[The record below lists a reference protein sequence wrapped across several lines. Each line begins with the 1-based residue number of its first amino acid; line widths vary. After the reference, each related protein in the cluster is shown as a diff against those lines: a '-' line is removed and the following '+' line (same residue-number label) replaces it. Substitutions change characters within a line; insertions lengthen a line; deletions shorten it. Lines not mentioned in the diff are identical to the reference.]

1 MQVEWIWVIY
11 NDLRMNR
18 LLVILIVIS
27 ATTMT
32 YAQQDGSQRLFD
44 TFEQRFVALDSL
56 IFASSDTDSATAD
69 HPAVHFQHWWIAQ
82 DSTSAADSLITNQ
95 VNAEVRAMKHETGLA
110 LTGQTYYR
118 LDEGLALDE
127 DDAVSRYK
135 AKVQVELRWNF
146 LNSSL
151 IHRQGR
157 QQAIELQGD
166 IERIELDKANLARLL
181 AENQEFYQQK
191 YDSLLSGILQHHL
204 VNLTLMNDAQ
214 MYLLEHGNISSDE
227 MLDIIN
233 DKAEAERA
241 LMAMS
246 KTYPMANDLSHPSGL
261 VVEIDS
267 AGLLGYI
274 REHHADLHLLQL
286 QSELLAQQMENHS
299 YWTKL
304 NISPFIRYSY
314 YFRTELANSTN
325 VDFGVN
331 FSIPITGEAGKK
343 RAAMDA
349 KRMIFDKEKEE
360 ATKKIEE
367 NIRAIL
373 LDIERL
379 NRVSTAELHR
389 MQDLKRYLQ
398 IRSHAYLNRKGGYN
412 IILRTK
418 EYNTYLVCWEK
429 FLSYQYQRD
438 CLLMSLQ
445 TYLTDTSIFDFC
457 VGTII

>member
-1 MQVEWIWVIY
+1 MKK
-11 NDLRMNR
+11 
-18 LLVILIVIS
+18 LLVIWTVFC
-27 ATTMT
+27 ATILA
-32 YAQQDGSQRLFD
+32 YAQQDGSLRLFD
-44 TFEQRFVALDSL
+44 TFEQRFVVLDSL
-56 IFASSDTDSATAD
+56 IFASADVDSAVVDSQT
-69 HPAVHFQHWWIAQ
+69 VYFQHWWIAQ
-82 DSTSAADSLITNQ
+82 DTTNVADSLITDL
-95 VNAEVRAMKHETGLA
+95 VDAEVRAMKHETGLA

-157 QQAIELQGD
+157 KQAIELQGD
-166 IERIELDKANLARLL
+166 MERIEMDKANLARLL
-181 AENQEFYQQK
+181 AENQEYYQQK
-191 YDSLLSGILQHHL
+191 YDSLLSGILQHRL
-204 VNLTLMNDAQ
+204 MNLTLMNDAQ

-246 KTYPMANDLSHPSGL
+246 KNYPQADDLSHPSGL

-267 AGLLGYI
+267 TRLMDYV
-274 REHHADLHLLQL
+274 RQHHADLHLLQL

-304 NISPFIRYSY
+304 NLSPFVRYSY
-314 YFRTELANSTN
+314 YFRTDLANSTN

-331 FSIPITGEAGKK
+331 FNIPITGGASKK

-349 KRMIFDKEKEE
+349 KRMIIDHEKDE

-398 IRSHAYLNRKGGYN
+398 IRSNAYLNRKGGYN

-418 EYNTYLVCWEK
+418 EYNTYLLCWEK

-438 CLLMSLQ
+438 CLLMTLQ
-445 TYLTDTSIFDFC
+445 TYLTNISIFDFC

>member
-1 MQVEWIWVIY
+1 MKK
-11 NDLRMNR
+11 
-18 LLVILIVIS
+18 LLVIFFVFC
-27 ATTMT
+27 ATHLT
-32 YAQQDGSQRLFD
+32 YAQQDGSLQLFD
-44 TFEQRFVALDSL
+44 TFERRFVALDSL
-56 IFASSDTDSATAD
+56 IFAPSEVDTTVLDS
-69 HPAVHFQHWWIAQ
+69 PAVHFQHYWIAQ
-82 DSTSAADSLITNQ
+82 DTTSRADSLVTEH
-95 VNAEVRAMKHETGLA
+95 VKAEVRAMKHETGLA

-157 QQAIELQGD
+157 KQAIELQGD
-166 IERIELDKANLARLL
+166 MERIEMDKANLARLL

-191 YDSLLSGILQHHL
+191 YDSLLSGILQHRL

-246 KTYPMANDLSHPSGL
+246 KTYPLADDLSHPSGL

-267 AGLLGYI
+267 VGLLDYI
-274 REHHADLHLLQL
+274 RQHHADIHLLQL
-286 QSELLAQQMENHS
+286 QSDLLAQQIENHS

-314 YFRTELANSTN
+314 YFRTDLANSTN

-331 FSIPITGEAGKK
+331 FNIPITGETGKK
-343 RAAMDA
+343 RVAMDA
-349 KRMIFDKEKEE
+349 KRMIIDHEKEKT
-360 ATKKIEE
+360 TKKIEE

-379 NRVSTAELHR
+379 NRISTAELHR
-389 MQDLKRYLQ
+389 MHDLKRYLQ
-398 IRSHAYLNRKGGYN
+398 IRSNAYLNRKGGYN

-418 EYNTYLVCWEK
+418 EYNTYLLCWEK

-438 CLLMSLQ
+438 CLLMTLQ
-445 TYLTDTSIFDFC
+445 TYLTDMSIFDFC
-457 VGTII
+457 IGTII

>member
-1 MQVEWIWVIY
+1 MKK
-11 NDLRMNR
+11 
-18 LLVILIVIS
+18 LLVIWTVFC
-27 ATTMT
+27 ATILA
-32 YAQQDGSQRLFD
+32 YAQQDGSLRLFD
-44 TFEQRFVALDSL
+44 TFEQRFVVLDSL
-56 IFASSDTDSATAD
+56 IFASADVDSAVVDSQT
-69 HPAVHFQHWWIAQ
+69 VYFQHWWIAQ
-82 DSTSAADSLITNQ
+82 DTTNVADSLITDL
-95 VNAEVRAMKHETGLA
+95 VDAEVRAMKHETGLA

-157 QQAIELQGD
+157 KQAIELQGD
-166 IERIELDKANLARLL
+166 MERIEMDKANLARLL
-181 AENQEFYQQK
+181 AENQEYYQQK
-191 YDSLLSGILQHHL
+191 YDSLLSGILQHRL
-204 VNLTLMNDAQ
+204 MNLTLMNDAQ

-246 KTYPMANDLSHPSGL
+246 KNYPQADDLSHPSGL

-267 AGLLGYI
+267 TRLMDYV
-274 REHHADLHLLQL
+274 RQHHADLHLLQL

-304 NISPFIRYSY
+304 NLSPFVRYSY
-314 YFRTELANSTN
+314 YFRTDLANSTN

-331 FSIPITGEAGKK
+331 FNIPITGEASKK

-349 KRMIFDKEKEE
+349 KRMIIDHEKDE

-398 IRSHAYLNRKGGYN
+398 IRSNAYLNRKGGYN

-418 EYNTYLVCWEK
+418 EYNTYLLCWEK

-438 CLLMSLQ
+438 CLLMTLQ
-445 TYLTDTSIFDFC
+445 TYLTNISIFDFC

>member
-1 MQVEWIWVIY
+1 MKK
-11 NDLRMNR
+11 
-18 LLVILIVIS
+18 LLVIWTVFC
-27 ATTMT
+27 ATIMA

-56 IFASSDTDSATAD
+56 IFASADVDSTVVD
-69 HPAVHFQHWWIAQ
+69 SQTVYFQHWWIAQ
-82 DSTSAADSLITNQ
+82 DTTSVADSLITDL
-95 VNAEVRAMKHETGLA
+95 VDAEVRAMKHETGLA

-157 QQAIELQGD
+157 KQSIELQGD
-166 IERIELDKANLARLL
+166 IERIEMDKANLARLL

-191 YDSLLSGILQHHL
+191 YDSLLSGILQHRL
-204 VNLTLMNDAQ
+204 MNLTLMNDAQ

-233 DKAEAERA
+233 DKAEVERA

-246 KTYPMANDLSHPSGL
+246 ETYPISDDLSHPSGL

-267 AGLLGYI
+267 AGLLSYI

-314 YFRTELANSTN
+314 YFRTELANSAN

-331 FSIPITGEAGKK
+331 FNIPITGEAGKK

-349 KRMIFDKEKEE
+349 KRMIIDKEKEE
-360 ATKKIEE
+360 TTKKIEE

-438 CLLMSLQ
+438 CLLMTLQ

>member
-1 MQVEWIWVIY
+1 M
-11 NDLRMNR
+11 RR
-18 LLVILIVIS
+18 LLLILIVIC

-32 YAQQDGSQRLFD
+32 YAQPDGSQRLFD

-56 IFASSDTDSATAD
+56 IFVSSDADSATAD
-69 HPAVHFQHWWIAQ
+69 HPVVHFQHWWIAQ

-166 IERIELDKANLARLL
+166 IERIEMDKANLARLL

-191 YDSLLSGILQHHL
+191 YDSLLSGILQHRL

-246 KTYPMANDLSHPSGL
+246 KSYPMANDLSHPSGL

-267 AGLLGYI
+267 AGLLSYI

-314 YFRTELANSTN
+314 YFRTDLANSTN

-331 FSIPITGEAGKK
+331 FNIPITGEAGKK

-349 KRMIFDKEKEE
+349 KRMIIDKEKEE
-360 ATKKIEE
+360 TTKKIEE

-438 CLLMSLQ
+438 CLLMTLQ

>member
-1 MQVEWIWVIY
+1 
-11 NDLRMNR
+11 
-18 LLVILIVIS
+18 
-27 ATTMT
+27 
-32 YAQQDGSQRLFD
+32 
-44 TFEQRFVALDSL
+44 
-56 IFASSDTDSATAD
+56 
-69 HPAVHFQHWWIAQ
+69 
-82 DSTSAADSLITNQ
+82 
-95 VNAEVRAMKHETGLA
+95 MKHETGLA

-118 LDEGLALDE
+118 LDEGLAIDE

-157 QQAIELQGD
+157 KQAIELQGD
-166 IERIELDKANLARLL
+166 MERIEMDKANLARLL

-191 YDSLLSGILQHHL
+191 YDSLLSGILQHRL

-246 KTYPMANDLSHPSGL
+246 KTYPLAENLSRPSGL

-267 AGLLGYI
+267 AGLMDYI

-286 QSELLAQQMENHS
+286 QSDLLKQQMENHS

-325 VDFGVN
+325 VD
-331 FSIPITGEAGKK
+331 
-343 RAAMDA
+343 
-349 KRMIFDKEKEE
+349 
-360 ATKKIEE
+360 
-367 NIRAIL
+367 
-373 LDIERL
+373 
-379 NRVSTAELHR
+379 
-389 MQDLKRYLQ
+389 
-398 IRSHAYLNRKGGYN
+398 
-412 IILRTK
+412 
-418 EYNTYLVCWEK
+418 LV
-429 FLSYQYQRD
+429 
-438 CLLMSLQ
+438 
-445 TYLTDTSIFDFC
+445 
-457 VGTII
+457 

>member
-1 MQVEWIWVIY
+1 M
-11 NDLRMNR
+11 RR
-18 LLVILIVIS
+18 LLVILFVIC

-32 YAQQDGSQRLFD
+32 YAQLDGSQRLFD

-56 IFASSDTDSATAD
+56 IFASSDADSATAD

-151 IHRQGR
+151 IHRKGR

-166 IERIELDKANLARLL
+166 IERIEMDKANLARLL

-191 YDSLLSGILQHHL
+191 YDSLLSGILQHRL

-246 KTYPMANDLSHPSGL
+246 KTYPMTNDLSHPSGL

-267 AGLLGYI
+267 AGLLSYI

-314 YFRTELANSTN
+314 YFRTDLANSTN

-331 FSIPITGEAGKK
+331 FNIPITGEAGKK

-349 KRMIFDKEKEE
+349 KRMIIDKEKEE
-360 ATKKIEE
+360 TTKKIEE

-373 LDIERL
+373 LDVERL
-379 NRVSTAELHR
+379 NRVSTAELNR

-438 CLLMSLQ
+438 CLLMTLQ

>member
-1 MQVEWIWVIY
+1 M
-11 NDLRMNR
+11 RR
-18 LLVILIVIS
+18 LLVILIVIC

-32 YAQQDGSQRLFD
+32 YAQPDGSQRLFD

-56 IFASSDTDSATAD
+56 IFVSSDADSATAD

-166 IERIELDKANLARLL
+166 IERIEMDKANLARLL

-191 YDSLLSGILQHHL
+191 YDSLLSGILQHRL

-267 AGLLGYI
+267 AGLLSYI

-314 YFRTELANSTN
+314 YFRTDLANSTN

-331 FSIPITGEAGKK
+331 FNIPITGEAGKK

-349 KRMIFDKEKEE
+349 KRMIIDKEKEE
-360 ATKKIEE
+360 TTKKIEK

-438 CLLMSLQ
+438 CLLMTLQ

>member
-1 MQVEWIWVIY
+1 MKK
-11 NDLRMNR
+11 
-18 LLVILIVIS
+18 LLVIWTVFC
-27 ATTMT
+27 ATIMA

-56 IFASSDTDSATAD
+56 IFASADVDSTVVD
-69 HPAVHFQHWWIAQ
+69 SQTVYFQHWWIAQ
-82 DSTSAADSLITNQ
+82 DTTSVADSLITDL
-95 VNAEVRAMKHETGLA
+95 VDAEVRAMKHETGLA

-157 QQAIELQGD
+157 KQSIELQGD
-166 IERIELDKANLARLL
+166 IERIEKDKANLARLL

-191 YDSLLSGILQHHL
+191 YDSLLSGILQHRL
-204 VNLTLMNDAQ
+204 MNLTLMNDAQ

-246 KTYPMANDLSHPSGL
+246 ETYPMSDDLSHPSGL

-267 AGLLGYI
+267 AGLLSYI

-314 YFRTELANSTN
+314 YFRTELANSAN

-331 FSIPITGEAGKK
+331 FNIPITGEAGKK

-349 KRMIFDKEKEE
+349 KRMIIDKEKEE
-360 ATKKIEE
+360 TTKKIEE

-438 CLLMSLQ
+438 CLLMTLQ
-445 TYLTDTSIFDFC
+445 TYLIDTSIFDFC

>member
-1 MQVEWIWVIY
+1 MKK
-11 NDLRMNR
+11 
-18 LLVILIVIS
+18 LLVIWTVFC
-27 ATTMT
+27 ATILA
-32 YAQQDGSQRLFD
+32 YAQQDGSLRLFD
-44 TFEQRFVALDSL
+44 TFEQRFVVLDSL
-56 IFASSDTDSATAD
+56 IFASADVDSAVVDSQT
-69 HPAVHFQHWWIAQ
+69 VYFQHWWIAQ
-82 DSTSAADSLITNQ
+82 DTTNVADSLITDL
-95 VNAEVRAMKHETGLA
+95 VDAEVRAMKHETGLA

-157 QQAIELQGD
+157 KQAIELQGD
-166 IERIELDKANLARLL
+166 MERIEMDKANLARLL
-181 AENQEFYQQK
+181 AENQEYYQQK
-191 YDSLLSGILQHHL
+191 YDSLLSGILQHRL
-204 VNLTLMNDAQ
+204 MNLTLMNDAQ

-246 KTYPMANDLSHPSGL
+246 KNYPQADDLSHPSGL

-267 AGLLGYI
+267 TRLMDYV
-274 REHHADLHLLQL
+274 RQHHADLHLLQL
-286 QSELLAQQMENHS
+286 QSELLAQQIENHS

-304 NISPFIRYSY
+304 NLSPFVRYSY
-314 YFRTELANSTN
+314 YFRTDLANSTN

-331 FSIPITGEAGKK
+331 FNIPITGEASKK

-349 KRMIFDKEKEE
+349 KRMIIDHEKEE
-360 ATKKIEE
+360 AAKKIEE

-379 NRVSTAELHR
+379 NRISTAELHR

-398 IRSHAYLNRKGGYN
+398 IRSNAYLNRKGGYN

-418 EYNTYLVCWEK
+418 EYNTYLLCWEK

-438 CLLMSLQ
+438 CLLMTLQ
-445 TYLTDTSIFDFC
+445 TYLTNISIFDFC

>member
-1 MQVEWIWVIY
+1 M
-11 NDLRMNR
+11 RR
-18 LLVILIVIS
+18 LLVILIVIC

-32 YAQQDGSQRLFD
+32 YAQPDGSQRLFD

-56 IFASSDTDSATAD
+56 IFVSSDADSATAD

-135 AKVQVELRWNF
+135 AQVQVELRWNF

-166 IERIELDKANLARLL
+166 IERIEMDKANLARLL

-191 YDSLLSGILQHHL
+191 YDSLLSGILQHRL

-267 AGLLGYI
+267 AGLLSYI

-314 YFRTELANSTN
+314 YFRTDLANSTN

-331 FSIPITGEAGKK
+331 FNIPITGEAGKK

-349 KRMIFDKEKEE
+349 KRMIIDKEKEE
-360 ATKKIEE
+360 TTKKIEE

-438 CLLMSLQ
+438 CLLMTLQ

>member
-1 MQVEWIWVIY
+1 M
-11 NDLRMNR
+11 RR
-18 LLVILIVIS
+18 LLVILFVIC

-32 YAQQDGSQRLFD
+32 YAQPDGSQRLFD

-56 IFASSDTDSATAD
+56 IFVSSDADSATAD

-166 IERIELDKANLARLL
+166 IERIEMDKANLARLL

-191 YDSLLSGILQHHL
+191 YDSLLSGILQHRL

-246 KTYPMANDLSHPSGL
+246 KTYPMTNDLSHPSGL

-267 AGLLGYI
+267 AGLLSYI

-331 FSIPITGEAGKK
+331 FNIPITGEAGKK

-349 KRMIFDKEKEE
+349 KRMIIDKEKEE
-360 ATKKIEE
+360 TTKKIEE

-445 TYLTDTSIFDFC
+445 TYMTDTSIFDFC

>member
-1 MQVEWIWVIY
+1 MQVEWIIVLF
-11 NDLRMNR
+11 NDYLMKK
-18 LLVILIVIS
+18 LLVILIVIC

-32 YAQQDGSQRLFD
+32 YAQLDGSQRLFD

-56 IFASSDTDSATAD
+56 IFASSDADSATAD

-151 IHRQGR
+151 IHRKGR

-166 IERIELDKANLARLL
+166 IERIEMDKANLARLL

-191 YDSLLSGILQHHL
+191 YDSLLSGILQHRL

-246 KTYPMANDLSHPSGL
+246 KTYPMTNDLSHPSGL

-267 AGLLGYI
+267 AGLLSYI

-314 YFRTELANSTN
+314 YFRTDLANSTN

-331 FSIPITGEAGKK
+331 FNIPITGEAGKK

-349 KRMIFDKEKEE
+349 KRMIIDKEKEE
-360 ATKKIEE
+360 TTKKIEE

-373 LDIERL
+373 LDVERL
-379 NRVSTAELHR
+379 NRVSTAELNR

-438 CLLMSLQ
+438 CLLMTLQ

>member
-1 MQVEWIWVIY
+1 
-11 NDLRMNR
+11 
-18 LLVILIVIS
+18 
-27 ATTMT
+27 MT

-56 IFASSDTDSATAD
+56 IFATTEADSAIAD
-69 HPAVHFQHWWIAQ
+69 HSSVHFQHWWIAQ

-166 IERIELDKANLARLL
+166 IERIEMDKANLARLL

-191 YDSLLSGILQHHL
+191 YDSLLSGILQHRL

-286 QSELLAQQMENHS
+286 QSELLTQQMENHS

-314 YFRTELANSTN
+314 YFRTDLANSTN

-331 FSIPITGEAGKK
+331 FNIPITGEAGKK

-349 KRMIFDKEKEE
+349 KRMIIDKEKEE
-360 ATKKIEE
+360 TTKKIEE

-438 CLLMSLQ
+438 CLLMTLQ

>member
-1 MQVEWIWVIY
+1 M
-11 NDLRMNR
+11 RR
-18 LLVILIVIS
+18 LLLILIVIC

-32 YAQQDGSQRLFD
+32 YAQPDGSQRLFD

-56 IFASSDTDSATAD
+56 IFVSSDADSATAD

-166 IERIELDKANLARLL
+166 IERIEMDKANLARLL

-191 YDSLLSGILQHHL
+191 YDSLLSGILQHRL

-314 YFRTELANSTN
+314 YFRTDLANSTN

-331 FSIPITGEAGKK
+331 FNIPITGEAGKK

-349 KRMIFDKEKEE
+349 KRMIIDKEKEE
-360 ATKKIEE
+360 TTKKIEE

-438 CLLMSLQ
+438 CLLMTLQ

>member
-1 MQVEWIWVIY
+1 MKK
-11 NDLRMNR
+11 
-18 LLVILIVIS
+18 LLVIWTVFC
-27 ATTMT
+27 ATIMA

-56 IFASSDTDSATAD
+56 IFAQKGADSLD
-69 HPAVHFQHWWIAQ
+69 VDVDNQPIYFQHWLIAK
-82 DSTSAADSLITNQ
+82 DSAEIGDSLIANQ
-95 VNAEVRAMKHETGLA
+95 VDAEVRAMKHETGLG

-118 LDEGLALDE
+118 LDEGFAIDE

-135 AKVQVELRWNF
+135 AKIQVELRWNF

-151 IHRQGR
+151 IHRKGR
-157 QQAIELQGD
+157 VQEIELQGD
-166 IERIELDKANLARLL
+166 IERVQMDKTSLARLL
-181 AENQEFYQQK
+181 AENQEVYQQQ
-191 YDSLLSGILQHHL
+191 YDSLLSGVLQHRL
-204 VNLTLMNDAQ
+204 VNLNLMNDAQ

-246 KTYPMANDLSHPSGL
+246 KTYPFADDLSRPSGL

-267 AGLLGYI
+267 AGLMDYI

-286 QSELLAQQMENHS
+286 QSDLLTLQMENHS

-331 FSIPITGEAGKK
+331 FNIPLTGETGKK

-349 KRMIFDKEKEE
+349 QRMIIDHEKEE

-379 NRVSTAELHR
+379 NRISTAELHR

-398 IRSHAYLNRKGGYN
+398 IRSNAYLNRKGGYN

-418 EYNTYLVCWEK
+418 EYNTYLLCWEK

-438 CLLMSLQ
+438 CLLMTLQ

>member
-1 MQVEWIWVIY
+1 MKK
-11 NDLRMNR
+11 
-18 LLVILIVIS
+18 LLVIWTVFC
-27 ATTMT
+27 ATILA
-32 YAQQDGSQRLFD
+32 YAQQDGSLRLFD
-44 TFEQRFVALDSL
+44 TFEQRFVVLDSL
-56 IFASSDTDSATAD
+56 IFASADVDSAVVDSQT
-69 HPAVHFQHWWIAQ
+69 VYFQHWWIAQ
-82 DSTSAADSLITNQ
+82 DTTNVADSLITDL
-95 VNAEVRAMKHETGLA
+95 VDAEVRAMKHETGLA

-146 LNSSL
+146 LHSSL

-157 QQAIELQGD
+157 KQAIELQGD
-166 IERIELDKANLARLL
+166 MERIEMDKANLARLL
-181 AENQEFYQQK
+181 AENQEYYQQK
-191 YDSLLSGILQHHL
+191 YDSLLSGILQHRL
-204 VNLTLMNDAQ
+204 MNLTLMNDAQ

-246 KTYPMANDLSHPSGL
+246 KNYPQADDLSHPSGL

-267 AGLLGYI
+267 TRLMDYV
-274 REHHADLHLLQL
+274 RQHHADLHLLQL

-304 NISPFIRYSY
+304 NLSPFVRYSY
-314 YFRTELANSTN
+314 YFRTDLANSTN

-331 FSIPITGEAGKK
+331 FNIPITGEASKK

-349 KRMIFDKEKEE
+349 KRMIIDHEKDE

-373 LDIERL
+373 LDIGRL

-398 IRSHAYLNRKGGYN
+398 IRSNAYLNRKGGYN

-418 EYNTYLVCWEK
+418 EYNTYLLCWEK

-438 CLLMSLQ
+438 CLLMTLQ
-445 TYLTDTSIFDFC
+445 TYLTNISIFDFC

>member
-1 MQVEWIWVIY
+1 M
-11 NDLRMNR
+11 RR
-18 LLVILIVIS
+18 LLVILIVIC

-32 YAQQDGSQRLFD
+32 YAQPDGSQRLFD

-56 IFASSDTDSATAD
+56 IFVSSDADSATAD

-135 AKVQVELRWNF
+135 ANVQVELRWNF

-166 IERIELDKANLARLL
+166 IERIEMDKANLARLL

-191 YDSLLSGILQHHL
+191 YDSLLSGILQHRL

-314 YFRTELANSTN
+314 YFRTDLANSTN

-331 FSIPITGEAGKK
+331 FNIPITGEAGKK

-349 KRMIFDKEKEE
+349 KRMIIDKEKEE
-360 ATKKIEE
+360 TTKKIEE

-379 NRVSTAELHR
+379 NRVSTAELNR

-438 CLLMSLQ
+438 CLLMTLQ
-445 TYLTDTSIFDFC
+445 TYLTDTSIFYFC

>member
-1 MQVEWIWVIY
+1 MKK
-11 NDLRMNR
+11 
-18 LLVILIVIS
+18 LLVIWTVFC
-27 ATTMT
+27 ATTMA

-56 IFASSDTDSATAD
+56 IFVSADVDSTVVD
-69 HPAVHFQHWWIAQ
+69 SQSVYFQHWWIAQ
-82 DSTSAADSLITNQ
+82 DTTRVADSLITDL
-95 VNAEVRAMKHETGLA
+95 VDAEVRAMKHETGLA

-157 QQAIELQGD
+157 KQAIELQGD
-166 IERIELDKANLARLL
+166 MERIEMDKANLARLL
-181 AENQEFYQQK
+181 AENQEYYQQK
-191 YDSLLSGILQHHL
+191 YDSLLSGILQHRL
-204 VNLTLMNDAQ
+204 KNLTLMNDAQ

-246 KTYPMANDLSHPSGL
+246 KNYPQADDLSHPSGL

-267 AGLLGYI
+267 TRLMDYV
-274 REHHADLHLLQL
+274 RQHHADLHLLQL

-304 NISPFIRYSY
+304 NLSPFVRYSY
-314 YFRTELANSTN
+314 YFRTDLANSTN

-331 FSIPITGEAGKK
+331 FNIPITGEASKK

-349 KRMIFDKEKEE
+349 KRMIIDHEKEE
-360 ATKKIEE
+360 AAKKIEE

-379 NRVSTAELHR
+379 NRISTAELHR

-398 IRSHAYLNRKGGYN
+398 IRSNAYLNRKGGYN

-418 EYNTYLVCWEK
+418 EYNTYLLCWEK

-438 CLLMSLQ
+438 CLLMTLQ
-445 TYLTDTSIFDFC
+445 TYLTDISIFDFC

>member
-1 MQVEWIWVIY
+1 M
-11 NDLRMNR
+11 RR
-18 LLVILIVIS
+18 LLVILIVIC

-32 YAQQDGSQRLFD
+32 YAQPDGSQRLFD

-56 IFASSDTDSATAD
+56 IFASSDADSATAD

-157 QQAIELQGD
+157 KQAIELQGD
-166 IERIELDKANLARLL
+166 IERIEMDKANLARLL

-191 YDSLLSGILQHHL
+191 YDSLLSGILQHRL
-204 VNLTLMNDAQ
+204 MNLTLMNDAQ

-246 KTYPMANDLSHPSGL
+246 ETYPMADDLSHPSGL

-267 AGLLGYI
+267 AGLLSYI

-314 YFRTELANSTN
+314 YFRTELANSAN

-331 FSIPITGEAGKK
+331 FNIPITGEAGKK

-349 KRMIFDKEKEE
+349 KRMIIDKEKEDV
-360 ATKKIEE
+360 TKKIEE

-438 CLLMSLQ
+438 CLLMTLQ

>member
-1 MQVEWIWVIY
+1 MKK
-11 NDLRMNR
+11 
-18 LLVILIVIS
+18 LLVIWTVFC
-27 ATTMT
+27 ATTMA

-56 IFASSDTDSATAD
+56 IFVSADVDSTVVD
-69 HPAVHFQHWWIAQ
+69 SPTVYFQHWWIAQ
-82 DSTSAADSLITNQ
+82 DTTRVADSLITDL
-95 VNAEVRAMKHETGLA
+95 VDAEVRAMKHETGLA

-157 QQAIELQGD
+157 KQAIELQGD
-166 IERIELDKANLARLL
+166 MERIEMDKANLARLL
-181 AENQEFYQQK
+181 AENQEYYQQK
-191 YDSLLSGILQHHL
+191 YDSLLSGILQHRL
-204 VNLTLMNDAQ
+204 MNLTLMNDAQ

-246 KTYPMANDLSHPSGL
+246 KNYPQADDLSHPSGL

-267 AGLLGYI
+267 TRLMDNV
-274 REHHADLHLLQL
+274 RQHHADLHLLQL

-304 NISPFIRYSY
+304 NLSPFVRYSY
-314 YFRTELANSTN
+314 YFRTDLANSTN

-331 FSIPITGEAGKK
+331 FNIPITGEASKK

-349 KRMIFDKEKEE
+349 KRMIIDHEKEE
-360 ATKKIEE
+360 TAKKIEE
-367 NIRAIL
+367 DIRAIL

-379 NRVSTAELHR
+379 NRISTAELHR

-398 IRSHAYLNRKGGYN
+398 IRSNAYLNRKGGYN

-418 EYNTYLVCWEK
+418 EYNTYLLCWEK

-438 CLLMSLQ
+438 CLLMTLQ
-445 TYLTDTSIFDFC
+445 TYLTNISIFDFC

>member
-1 MQVEWIWVIY
+1 MKK
-11 NDLRMNR
+11 
-18 LLVILIVIS
+18 LLVIIVVIC
-27 ATTMT
+27 AATMT

-56 IFASSDTDSATAD
+56 IFATTEADSATAD
-69 HPAVHFQHWWIAQ
+69 HSSVHFQHWWIAQ

-166 IERIELDKANLARLL
+166 IERIEMDKANLARLL

-191 YDSLLSGILQHHL
+191 YDSLLSGILQHRL

-261 VVEIDS
+261 VVELDS
-267 AGLLGYI
+267 AGLLSYI

-314 YFRTELANSTN
+314 YFRTDLANSTN
-325 VDFGVN
+325 VDFGLN
-331 FSIPITGEAGKK
+331 FNIPITGEAGKK

-349 KRMIFDKEKEE
+349 KRIIIDKEKEE
-360 ATKKIEE
+360 TTKKIEE

-379 NRVSTAELHR
+379 NRVSTAELNR
-389 MQDLKRYLQ
+389 MKDLKRYLQ

-438 CLLMSLQ
+438 CLLMTLQ
-445 TYLTDTSIFDFC
+445 TYLTDISIFDFC

>member
-1 MQVEWIWVIY
+1 M
-11 NDLRMNR
+11 RR
-18 LLVILIVIS
+18 LLVILFVIC

-32 YAQQDGSQRLFD
+32 YAQPDGSQRLFD

-56 IFASSDTDSATAD
+56 IFVSSDADSATVD

-166 IERIELDKANLARLL
+166 IERIEMDKANLARLL

-191 YDSLLSGILQHHL
+191 YDSLLSGILQHRL

-246 KTYPMANDLSHPSGL
+246 KTYPMTNDLSHPSGL

-286 QSELLAQQMENHS
+286 QSELLAQQMKNHS

-314 YFRTELANSTN
+314 YFRTDLANSTN

-331 FSIPITGEAGKK
+331 FNIPITGEAGKK

-349 KRMIFDKEKEE
+349 KRMIIDKEKEE
-360 ATKKIEE
+360 TTKKIEE

-438 CLLMSLQ
+438 CLLMTLQ

>member
-1 MQVEWIWVIY
+1 MKK
-11 NDLRMNR
+11 
-18 LLVILIVIS
+18 LLVIWTVFC
-27 ATTMT
+27 ATILA
-32 YAQQDGSQRLFD
+32 YAQQDGSLRLFD
-44 TFEQRFVALDSL
+44 TFEQRFVVLDSL
-56 IFASSDTDSATAD
+56 IFASADVDSAVVDSQT
-69 HPAVHFQHWWIAQ
+69 VYFQHWWIAQ
-82 DSTSAADSLITNQ
+82 DTTNVADSLITDL
-95 VNAEVRAMKHETGLA
+95 VDAEVRAMKHETGLA

-146 LNSSL
+146 LHSSL

-157 QQAIELQGD
+157 KQAIELQGD
-166 IERIELDKANLARLL
+166 MERIEMDKANLARLL
-181 AENQEFYQQK
+181 AENQEYYQQK
-191 YDSLLSGILQHHL
+191 YDSLLSGILQHRL
-204 VNLTLMNDAQ
+204 MNLTLMNDAQ

-246 KTYPMANDLSHPSGL
+246 KNYPQADDLSHPSGL

-267 AGLLGYI
+267 TRLMDYV
-274 REHHADLHLLQL
+274 RQHHADLHLLQL

-304 NISPFIRYSY
+304 NLSPFVRYSY
-314 YFRTELANSTN
+314 YFRTDLANSTN

-331 FSIPITGEAGKK
+331 FNIPITGEASKK

-349 KRMIFDKEKEE
+349 KRMIIDHEKDE

-398 IRSHAYLNRKGGYN
+398 IRSNAYLNRKGGYN

-418 EYNTYLVCWEK
+418 EYNTYLLCWEK

-438 CLLMSLQ
+438 CLLMTLQ
-445 TYLTDTSIFDFC
+445 TYLTNISIFDFC

>member
-1 MQVEWIWVIY
+1 MKK
-11 NDLRMNR
+11 
-18 LLVILIVIS
+18 LLVIWTVFC
-27 ATTMT
+27 ATILA
-32 YAQQDGSQRLFD
+32 YAQQDGSLRLFD
-44 TFEQRFVALDSL
+44 TFEQRFVVLDSL
-56 IFASSDTDSATAD
+56 IFASADVDSAVVDSQT
-69 HPAVHFQHWWIAQ
+69 VYFQHWWIAQ
-82 DSTSAADSLITNQ
+82 DTTNVADSLITDL
-95 VNAEVRAMKHETGLA
+95 VDAEVRAMKHETGLA

-127 DDAVSRYK
+127 DDAVSRYT

-146 LNSSL
+146 LHSSL

-157 QQAIELQGD
+157 KQAIELQGD
-166 IERIELDKANLARLL
+166 MERIEMDKANLARLL

-191 YDSLLSGILQHHL
+191 YDSLLSGILQHRL
-204 VNLTLMNDAQ
+204 LNLTLMNDAQ

-246 KTYPMANDLSHPSGL
+246 KNYPQADDLSHPSGL

-267 AGLLGYI
+267 TRLMDYV
-274 REHHADLHLLQL
+274 RQHHADLHLLQL

-304 NISPFIRYSY
+304 NLSPFVRYSY
-314 YFRTELANSTN
+314 YFRTDLANSTN

-331 FSIPITGEAGKK
+331 FNIPITGEASKK

-349 KRMIFDKEKEE
+349 KRMIIDHEKDE

-398 IRSHAYLNRKGGYN
+398 IRSNAYLNRKGGYN

-418 EYNTYLVCWEK
+418 EYNTYLLCWEK

-438 CLLMSLQ
+438 CLLMTLQ
-445 TYLTDTSIFDFC
+445 TYLTNISIFDFC

>member
-1 MQVEWIWVIY
+1 MKK
-11 NDLRMNR
+11 
-18 LLVILIVIS
+18 LLVIWTVFC
-27 ATTMT
+27 ATTMA

-56 IFASSDTDSATAD
+56 IFVSADVDSTVVD
-69 HPAVHFQHWWIAQ
+69 SQSVYFQHWWIAQ
-82 DSTSAADSLITNQ
+82 DTTRVADSLITDL
-95 VNAEVRAMKHETGLA
+95 VDAEVRAMKHETGLA

-157 QQAIELQGD
+157 KQAIELQGD
-166 IERIELDKANLARLL
+166 MERIEMDKANLARLL
-181 AENQEFYQQK
+181 AENQEYYQQK
-191 YDSLLSGILQHHL
+191 YDSLLSGILQHRL
-204 VNLTLMNDAQ
+204 MNLTLMNDAH

-246 KTYPMANDLSHPSGL
+246 KNYPQADDLSHPSGL

-267 AGLLGYI
+267 TRLMDYV
-274 REHHADLHLLQL
+274 RQHHADLHLLQL

-304 NISPFIRYSY
+304 NLSPFVRYSY
-314 YFRTELANSTN
+314 YFRTDLANSTN

-331 FSIPITGEAGKK
+331 FNIPITGEASKK

-349 KRMIFDKEKEE
+349 KRMIIDHEKEE
-360 ATKKIEE
+360 AAKKIEE

-379 NRVSTAELHR
+379 NRISTAELHR

-398 IRSHAYLNRKGGYN
+398 IRSNAYLNRKGGYN

-418 EYNTYLVCWEK
+418 EYNTYLLCWEK

-438 CLLMSLQ
+438 CLLMTLQ
-445 TYLTDTSIFDFC
+445 TYLTNISIFDFC

>member
-1 MQVEWIWVIY
+1 M
-11 NDLRMNR
+11 RR
-18 LLVILIVIS
+18 LLVILIVIC

-32 YAQQDGSQRLFD
+32 YAQPDGSQRLFD

-56 IFASSDTDSATAD
+56 IFVSSDADSATAD

-166 IERIELDKANLARLL
+166 MERIEMDKANLARLL

-191 YDSLLSGILQHHL
+191 YDSLLSGILQHRL

-314 YFRTELANSTN
+314 YFRTDLANSTN

-331 FSIPITGEAGKK
+331 FNIPITGEAGKK
-343 RAAMDA
+343 RAAMNA
-349 KRMIFDKEKEE
+349 KRMIIDKEKEE

-379 NRVSTAELHR
+379 NRVSIAELNR
-389 MQDLKRYLQ
+389 MLDLKHYLQ

-438 CLLMSLQ
+438 CLLMTLQ

>member
-1 MQVEWIWVIY
+1 M
-11 NDLRMNR
+11 RR
-18 LLVILIVIS
+18 LLVILIVIC

-32 YAQQDGSQRLFD
+32 YAQPDGSQRLFD

-56 IFASSDTDSATAD
+56 IFVSSDADSATAD
-69 HPAVHFQHWWIAQ
+69 HPVVHFQHWWIAQ
-82 DSTSAADSLITNQ
+82 DSISAADSLITNQ

-166 IERIELDKANLARLL
+166 IERIEMDKANLARLL

-191 YDSLLSGILQHHL
+191 YDSLLSGILQHRL

-314 YFRTELANSTN
+314 YFRTDLANSTN

-331 FSIPITGEAGKK
+331 FNIPITGEAGKK

-349 KRMIFDKEKEE
+349 KRMIIDKEKEE
-360 ATKKIEE
+360 TTKKIEE

-438 CLLMSLQ
+438 CLLMTLQ

>member
-1 MQVEWIWVIY
+1 MQIEWIIVIF
-11 NDLRMNR
+11 NDYLMKK
-18 LLVILIVIS
+18 LLVILIVIC

-32 YAQQDGSQRLFD
+32 YAQLDGSQRLFD

-56 IFASSDTDSATAD
+56 IFASYEADSATAD

-82 DSTSAADSLITNQ
+82 DSTSTADSLITNQ

-166 IERIELDKANLARLL
+166 IERIEMDKANLARLL

-191 YDSLLSGILQHHL
+191 YDSLLSGILQHRL

-246 KTYPMANDLSHPSGL
+246 KSYPMANDLSHPSGL

-267 AGLLGYI
+267 AGLLSYI

-314 YFRTELANSTN
+314 YFRTDLANSTN

-331 FSIPITGEAGKK
+331 FNIPITGEAGKK

-349 KRMIFDKEKEE
+349 KRMIIDKEKEE
-360 ATKKIEE
+360 TTKKIEE

-379 NRVSTAELHR
+379 NRVSTAELNR

-438 CLLMSLQ
+438 CLLMTLQ

-457 VGTII
+457 VETII

>member
-1 MQVEWIWVIY
+1 MKK
-11 NDLRMNR
+11 
-18 LLVILIVIS
+18 LLVIWTVFC
-27 ATTMT
+27 ATTMA

-56 IFASSDTDSATAD
+56 IFVSADVDSTVVD
-69 HPAVHFQHWWIAQ
+69 SQSVYFQHWWIAQ
-82 DSTSAADSLITNQ
+82 DTTRVADSLITDL
-95 VNAEVRAMKHETGLA
+95 VDAEVRAMKHETGLA

-157 QQAIELQGD
+157 KQAIELQGD
-166 IERIELDKANLARLL
+166 MERIEMDKANLARLL
-181 AENQEFYQQK
+181 AENQEYYQQK
-191 YDSLLSGILQHHL
+191 YDSLLSGILQHRL
-204 VNLTLMNDAQ
+204 MNLTLMNDAQ

-246 KTYPMANDLSHPSGL
+246 KNYPQADDLSHPSGL

-267 AGLLGYI
+267 TRLMDYV
-274 REHHADLHLLQL
+274 RQHHADLHLLQL
-286 QSELLAQQMENHS
+286 QSELLAQQIENHS

-304 NISPFIRYSY
+304 NLSPFVRYSY
-314 YFRTELANSTN
+314 YFRTDLANSTN

-331 FSIPITGEAGKK
+331 FNIPITGEASKK
-343 RAAMDA
+343 RAAMNA
-349 KRMIFDKEKEE
+349 KRMIIDHEKEE

-379 NRVSTAELHR
+379 NRISTAELHR

-398 IRSHAYLNRKGGYN
+398 IRSNAYLNRKGGYN

-418 EYNTYLVCWEK
+418 EYNTYLLCWEK

-438 CLLMSLQ
+438 CLLMTLQ
-445 TYLTDTSIFDFC
+445 TYLTNISIFDFC

>member
-1 MQVEWIWVIY
+1 M
-11 NDLRMNR
+11 RR
-18 LLVILIVIS
+18 LLLILIVIC

-32 YAQQDGSQRLFD
+32 YAQPDGSQRLFD

-56 IFASSDTDSATAD
+56 IFVSSDADSAIAD

-166 IERIELDKANLARLL
+166 IERIEMDKANLARLL

-191 YDSLLSGILQHHL
+191 YDSLLSGILQHRL

-267 AGLLGYI
+267 AGLLSYI

-314 YFRTELANSTN
+314 YFRTDLANSTN

-331 FSIPITGEAGKK
+331 FNIPITGEAGKK

-349 KRMIFDKEKEE
+349 KRMIIDKEKEE
-360 ATKKIEE
+360 TTKKIEE

-398 IRSHAYLNRKGGYN
+398 IRSHAYLNRKGEYN

-438 CLLMSLQ
+438 CLLMTLQ

>member
-1 MQVEWIWVIY
+1 M
-11 NDLRMNR
+11 RR
-18 LLVILIVIS
+18 LLLILIVIC

-32 YAQQDGSQRLFD
+32 YAQPDGSQRLFD

-56 IFASSDTDSATAD
+56 IFVSSDADSATAD

-118 LDEGLALDE
+118 LDEGLAPDE

-166 IERIELDKANLARLL
+166 IERIEMDKANLARLL

-191 YDSLLSGILQHHL
+191 YDSLLSGILQHRL

-314 YFRTELANSTN
+314 YFRTDLANSTN

-331 FSIPITGEAGKK
+331 FNIPITGEAGKK

-349 KRMIFDKEKEE
+349 KRMIIDKEKEE
-360 ATKKIEE
+360 TTKKIEE

-438 CLLMSLQ
+438 CLLMTLQ

>member
-1 MQVEWIWVIY
+1 MKK
-11 NDLRMNR
+11 
-18 LLVILIVIS
+18 LLVIWTVFC
-27 ATTMT
+27 ATIMA

-56 IFASSDTDSATAD
+56 IFASADVDSTVVD
-69 HPAVHFQHWWIAQ
+69 SQTVYFQHWWIAQ
-82 DSTSAADSLITNQ
+82 DTTSVADSLITDL
-95 VNAEVRAMKHETGLA
+95 VDAEVRAMKHETGLA

-157 QQAIELQGD
+157 KQAIELQGD
-166 IERIELDKANLARLL
+166 IERIEMDKANLARLL

-191 YDSLLSGILQHHL
+191 YDSLLSGILQHRL
-204 VNLTLMNDAQ
+204 MNLTLMNDAQ

-246 KTYPMANDLSHPSGL
+246 ETYPMSDDLSHPSGL

-267 AGLLGYI
+267 AGLLSYI

-314 YFRTELANSTN
+314 YFRTELANSAN

-331 FSIPITGEAGKK
+331 FNIPITGEAGKK

-349 KRMIFDKEKEE
+349 KRMIIDKEKEE
-360 ATKKIEE
+360 TKKKIEE

-418 EYNTYLVCWEK
+418 EYNTYLACWEK

-438 CLLMSLQ
+438 CLLMTLQ

>member
-1 MQVEWIWVIY
+1 MKK
-11 NDLRMNR
+11 
-18 LLVILIVIS
+18 LLVLWTVFC
-27 ATTMT
+27 ATTMA

-56 IFASSDTDSATAD
+56 IFVSADVDSTVVD
-69 HPAVHFQHWWIAQ
+69 SQSVYFQHWWIAQ
-82 DSTSAADSLITNQ
+82 DTTRVADSLITDL
-95 VNAEVRAMKHETGLA
+95 VDAEVRAMKHETGLA

-157 QQAIELQGD
+157 KQAIELQGD
-166 IERIELDKANLARLL
+166 MERIEMDKANLARLL
-181 AENQEFYQQK
+181 AENQEYYQQK
-191 YDSLLSGILQHHL
+191 YDSLLSGILQHRL
-204 VNLTLMNDAQ
+204 MNLTLMNDAQ

-246 KTYPMANDLSHPSGL
+246 KNYPQADDLSHPSGL

-267 AGLLGYI
+267 TRLMDYV
-274 REHHADLHLLQL
+274 RQHHADLHLLQL

-304 NISPFIRYSY
+304 NLSPFVRYSY
-314 YFRTELANSTN
+314 YFRTDLANSTN

-331 FSIPITGEAGKK
+331 FNIPITGEASKK

-349 KRMIFDKEKEE
+349 KRMIIDHEKEE
-360 ATKKIEE
+360 AAKKIEE

-379 NRVSTAELHR
+379 NRISTAELHR

-398 IRSHAYLNRKGGYN
+398 IRSNAYLNRKGGYN

-418 EYNTYLVCWEK
+418 EYNTYLLCWEK

-438 CLLMSLQ
+438 CLLMTLQ
-445 TYLTDTSIFDFC
+445 TYLTNISIFDFC

>member
-1 MQVEWIWVIY
+1 M
-11 NDLRMNR
+11 RR
-18 LLVILIVIS
+18 LLVILFVIC

-32 YAQQDGSQRLFD
+32 YAQLDGSQRLFD

-56 IFASSDTDSATAD
+56 IFVSSDADSATAD

-166 IERIELDKANLARLL
+166 IERIEMDKANLARLL

-191 YDSLLSGILQHHL
+191 YDSLLSGILQHRL

-267 AGLLGYI
+267 AGLLSYI

-286 QSELLAQQMENHS
+286 QSELLTQQMKNHS

-314 YFRTELANSTN
+314 YFRTDLANSTN

-331 FSIPITGEAGKK
+331 FNIPITGEAGKK

-349 KRMIFDKEKEE
+349 KRMIIDKEKEE
-360 ATKKIEE
+360 TTKKIEE

-438 CLLMSLQ
+438 CLLMTLQ

>member
-1 MQVEWIWVIY
+1 MKK
-11 NDLRMNR
+11 
-18 LLVILIVIS
+18 LLVIWTVFC
-27 ATTMT
+27 ATTMA

-56 IFASSDTDSATAD
+56 IFVSADVDSTVVD
-69 HPAVHFQHWWIAQ
+69 SPTVYFLHWWIAQ
-82 DSTSAADSLITNQ
+82 DTTSVADSLITDL
-95 VNAEVRAMKHETGLA
+95 VDAEVRAMKHETGLA

-157 QQAIELQGD
+157 KQAIELQGD
-166 IERIELDKANLARLL
+166 MERVEMDKANLARFL
-181 AENQEFYQQK
+181 AENQEYYQQK
-191 YDSLLSGILQHHL
+191 YDSLLSGILQHRL
-204 VNLTLMNDAQ
+204 MNLTLMNDAQ

-246 KTYPMANDLSHPSGL
+246 KNYPQADDLSHPSGL

-267 AGLLGYI
+267 TRLMDYV
-274 REHHADLHLLQL
+274 RQHHADLHLLQL
-286 QSELLAQQMENHS
+286 QSELLAQQIENHS

-304 NISPFIRYSY
+304 NLSPFVRYSY
-314 YFRTELANSTN
+314 YFRTDLANSTN

-331 FSIPITGEAGKK
+331 FNIPITGEASKK

-349 KRMIFDKEKEE
+349 KRMIIDHEKEE
-360 ATKKIEE
+360 AAKKIEE

-379 NRVSTAELHR
+379 NRISTAELHR

-398 IRSHAYLNRKGGYN
+398 IRSNAYLNRKGGYN

-418 EYNTYLVCWEK
+418 EYNTYLLCWEK

-438 CLLMSLQ
+438 CLLMTLQ
-445 TYLTDTSIFDFC
+445 TYLTNISIFNFC

>member
-1 MQVEWIWVIY
+1 M
-11 NDLRMNR
+11 RR
-18 LLVILIVIS
+18 LLVILIVIC

-32 YAQQDGSQRLFD
+32 YAQLDGSQRLFD

-56 IFASSDTDSATAD
+56 IFVSSDADSATAD
-69 HPAVHFQHWWIAQ
+69 YPAVHFQHWWIAQ

-166 IERIELDKANLARLL
+166 IERIEMDKANLARLL

-191 YDSLLSGILQHHL
+191 YDSLLSGILQHRL

-246 KTYPMANDLSHPSGL
+246 KTYPMTNDLSHPSGL

-267 AGLLGYI
+267 AGLLSYI

-331 FSIPITGEAGKK
+331 FNIPITGEAGKK

-349 KRMIFDKEKEE
+349 KRMIIDKEKEE
-360 ATKKIEE
+360 TTKKIEE

-379 NRVSTAELHR
+379 NRVSTAELNR

-438 CLLMSLQ
+438 CLLMTLQ

>member
-1 MQVEWIWVIY
+1 MKK
-11 NDLRMNR
+11 
-18 LLVILIVIS
+18 LLVIWTVFC
-27 ATTMT
+27 ATIMA

-56 IFASSDTDSATAD
+56 IFASADVDSTVVD
-69 HPAVHFQHWWIAQ
+69 SQTVYFQHWWIAQ
-82 DSTSAADSLITNQ
+82 DTTSVADSLITDL
-95 VNAEVRAMKHETGLA
+95 VDAEVRAMKHETGLA

-157 QQAIELQGD
+157 KQAIELQGD
-166 IERIELDKANLARLL
+166 IERIEMDKANLARLL

-191 YDSLLSGILQHHL
+191 YDSLLSGILQHRL
-204 VNLTLMNDAQ
+204 MNLTLMNDAQ

-246 KTYPMANDLSHPSGL
+246 ETYPMSDDLSHPSGL

-267 AGLLGYI
+267 AGLLSYI

-314 YFRTELANSTN
+314 YFRTELANSAN

-331 FSIPITGEAGKK
+331 FNIPITGEAGKK

-349 KRMIFDKEKEE
+349 KRMIIDKEKEE
-360 ATKKIEE
+360 TTKKIEE

-438 CLLMSLQ
+438 CLLMTLQ

>member
-1 MQVEWIWVIY
+1 M
-11 NDLRMNR
+11 RR
-18 LLVILIVIS
+18 LLVILFVIC

-32 YAQQDGSQRLFD
+32 YAQPDGSQRLFD

-56 IFASSDTDSATAD
+56 IFVSSDADSATAD
-69 HPAVHFQHWWIAQ
+69 HPAVHFQPWWIAQ

-166 IERIELDKANLARLL
+166 IERIEMDKVNLARLL

-191 YDSLLSGILQHHL
+191 YDSLLSGILQHRL

-267 AGLLGYI
+267 AGLLSYI

-314 YFRTELANSTN
+314 YFRTDLANSTN

-331 FSIPITGEAGKK
+331 FNIPITGEAGKK

-349 KRMIFDKEKEE
+349 KRMIIDKEKEE
-360 ATKKIEE
+360 TTKKIEE

-438 CLLMSLQ
+438 CLLMTLQ
-445 TYLTDTSIFDFC
+445 AYLTDTSIFDFC